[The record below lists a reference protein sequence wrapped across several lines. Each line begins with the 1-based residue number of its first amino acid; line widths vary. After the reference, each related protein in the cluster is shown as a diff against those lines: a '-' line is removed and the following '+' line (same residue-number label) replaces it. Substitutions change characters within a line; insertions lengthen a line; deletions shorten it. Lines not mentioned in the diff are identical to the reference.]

1 MIRTDCIGTNCV
13 IFDSQNWMVSPSPP
27 AATGSNSGFASQFR
41 PHVQLAV
48 VEELQCDAAEYQ
60 VYGLKDSI
68 WVVLSVVI
76 P

>member
-1 MIRTDCIGTNCV
+1 MFRTDCVDTNSV

-27 AATGSNSGFASQFR
+27 AAIGWNIGFASQFR

-68 WVVLSVVI
+68 
-76 P
+76 